1 MYKLRRYCHSD
12 QLPWEICM
20 EGETFLWLI
29 RHAPVD
35 GIKGT
40 IHAADAPADLGDR
53 AQLEALRRHLPRDVA
68 SYASPSRRTVETAR
82 ALGLEPALVSEFS
95 EQNFGDWT
103 GRRHD
108 QLAATGGEAYTQF
121 WSDPA
126 RGKPPGGESF
136 DDQVARVRRGLSLIG
151 PGSATLVVHSGTI
164 RAALCVALD
173 LTPHAALRFV
183 VDPLSLTRID
193 RLANGWRVVSVN
205 QRVS

>member
-1 MYKLRRYCHSD
+1 
-12 QLPWEICM
+12 M

-40 IHAADAPADLGDR
+40 IHAADAPADHGDR

-108 QLAATGGEAYTQF
+108 ELAATGGEAYTQF

-136 DDQVARVRRGLSLIG
+136 DDQVARVRRGLSQIG

-173 LTPHAALRFV
+173 LTPQAALRFV

-193 RLANGWRVVSVN
+193 RLATGWRVVSVN
-205 QRVS
+205 QQIS